1 VAGDA
6 DVVGDGELLE
16 EADVLEGAGQA
27 SCSDLARAQT
37 ADHLAC
43 EGDLAG
49 GGAVDPG
56 EDVEGG
62 GLAGAVGTDEAH
74 ELTGR
79 DGQLEIREGLE
90 AAEAD
95 GDVARMEHGG
105 QGATPGLVVERRE
118 R

>member
-1 VAGDA
+1 
-6 DVVGDGELLE
+6 
-16 EADVLEGAGQA
+16 
-27 SCSDLARAQT
+27 
-37 ADHLAC
+37 
-43 EGDLAG
+43 G

-118 R
+118 RQRRPQSSRLPSIPLGRSSIIVRRSEA